1 MNFTH
6 KSYFK
11 CTYLISC
18 TCMEVSQSCNC
29 LCLPPSPM
37 SEYFAI
43 PLLSLCADYHTV
55 LQHGRRKTYWY
66 HDLHW
71 GSTVLWK
78 SISWE
83 GLGCLTDVHFEVHA
97 LANCA
102 GDAPC
107 HAAVGATCQ
116 AAFGLGN
123 NGWLVHMGMYI
134 ESERAELLG
143 FAGAI

>member
-1 MNFTH
+1 M
-6 KSYFK
+6 
-11 CTYLISC
+11 
-18 TCMEVSQSCNC
+18 
-29 LCLPPSPM
+29 
-37 SEYFAI
+37 
-43 PLLSLCADYHTV
+43 
-55 LQHGRRKTYWY
+55 
-66 HDLHW
+66 
-71 GSTVLWK
+71 
-78 SISWE
+78 
-83 GLGCLTDVHFEVHA
+83 HFEVHA